1 MTRLGS
7 AVVFWALGVA
17 LAALTV
23 VGASQLP
30 PGEMELGGAATV
42 HFVALELVAGVVWA
56 GACLIALR
64 APPRRA
70 VPGVLVLALAM
81 RLIPLLGPP
90 LLSSDVYRY
99 VWDGRVQA
107 AGINPYRYHPADPAL
122 AFLRDQDVYP
132 YINRAIEAPTIYPPA
147 AQGLFRLAAAI
158 SPGVPGTKVRG
169 MKIVMVVAE
178 GIAGAFLLALLH
190 RAGLPAARLAIYAW
204 APLPVWEFAGDGH
217 VDAASLA
224 WIGAA
229 LLAATSGCRALAG
242 VALAGGGL
250 TKVLP
255 LAVAPALWRRW
266 DWRLPLAAAVAIAVA
281 YLPYIGAGW
290 RVLGYLPG
298 YGSEEGLG
306 SGAGVL
312 WLRLLA
318 IAGPLPRWV
327 GGAWLLLMAAALLA
341 LALWVAWQPTPADG
355 AGRTRVM
362 GQRAL
367 LLAGATMLAVTPHY
381 AWYLCW
387 IAYLAALCA
396 EPWSLWL
403 TALAPLLYLDPQHD
417 RVLWPTLVFLPA
429 AALLARGPRR
439 STR

>member
-1 MTRLGS
+1 MTRPGS
-7 AVVFWALGVA
+7 AAIFWGLGVV
-17 LAALTV
+17 LAALTAA
-23 VGASQLP
+23 GASQLP
-30 PGEMELGGAATV
+30 PGEIELGGAAMER
-42 HFVALELVAGVVWA
+42 FIALELVAGAVWA

-64 APPRRA
+64 APPRGA
-70 VPGVLVLALAM
+70 VPGVLILALAM

-107 AGINPYRYHPADPAL
+107 AGINSYRYHPADPAL
-122 AFLRDQDVYP
+122 AFLRDRAVYP
-132 YINRAIEAPTIYPPA
+132 NINRAIEAPTIYPPA
-147 AQGLFRLAAAI
+147 AQGLFRLTAAV
-158 SPGVPGTKVRG
+158 SPGVTG

-178 GIAGAFLLALLH
+178 GIAGAFLLALLR

-229 LLAATSGCRALAG
+229 LLAAATGRQALAG

-255 LAVAPALWRRW
+255 LAIAPALWRQRDRGW
-266 DWRLPLAAAVAIAVA
+266 DWRLPLAAVVAIAVA
-281 YLPYIGAGW
+281 YLPYIGVGW

-298 YGSEEGLG
+298 YGAEEGLEN
-306 SGAGVL
+306 GAGVL
-312 WLRLLA
+312 WLRLVALA
-318 IAGPLPRWV
+318 GQLPRWV
-327 GGAWLLLMAAALLA
+327 GLAWFVLAGAALLA
-341 LALWVAWQPTPADG
+341 LAAWVAWRPTPADG
-355 AGRTRVM
+355 AGRTRAL
-362 GQRAL
+362 GRRAL

-396 EPWSLWL
+396 EPWALCL
-403 TALAPLLYLDPQHD
+403 TALAPLLYLDPQHNQA
-417 RVLWPTLVFLPA
+417 LWPTLVFLPA
-429 AALLARGPRR
+429 AILAARSLHR
-439 STR
+439 STP

>member
-1 MTRLGS
+1 MRIWSAAFWGLG
-7 AVVFWALGVA
+7 
-17 LAALTV
+17 AALTLLTV
-23 VGASQLP
+23 AGASQLP
-30 PGEMELGGAATV
+30 PGEIELGGAALER
-42 HFVALELVAGVVWA
+42 FVALELAAGALWAGVCV
-56 GACLIALR
+56 LALR
-64 APPRRA
+64 TPPRRA
-70 VPGVLVLALAM
+70 VPGVVALALAM

-122 AFLRDQDVYP
+122 AFLRDEGVYP
-132 YINRAIEAPTIYPPA
+132 NINRAIEAPTIYPPA
-147 AQGLFRLAAAI
+147 AQGLFRLAAAVA
-158 SPGVPGTKVRG
+158 PGVAG

-178 GIAGAFLLALLH
+178 GIAGAFLLALLR

-229 LLAATSGCRALAG
+229 LLAAVSGRRALAG
-242 VALAGGGL
+242 MALAGGGL

-255 LAVAPALWRRW
+255 LAIAPAIWRRP
-266 DWRLPLAAAVAIAVA
+266 DWRLPLAAAAAIAVA
-281 YLPYIGAGW
+281 YLPYIGVGW

-298 YGSEEGLG
+298 YGSEEGLE

-318 IAGPLPRWV
+318 LAWKLPRWV
-327 GGAWLLLMAAALLA
+327 SAAWLLLTAAALLS
-341 LALWVAWQPTPADG
+341 LALWVARRALPADA
-355 AGRTRVM
+355 AGRTRAT
-362 GQRAL
+362 GRHAL
-367 LLAGATMLAVTPHY
+367 LLAGAAMLAVTPHY

-387 IAYLAALCA
+387 IAYLAALCSELWA
-396 EPWSLWL
+396 LWL
-403 TALAPLLYLDPQHD
+403 TALAPLLYLDPLHD
-417 RVLWPTLVFLPA
+417 RALWPVLVFLPA
-429 AALLARGPRR
+429 AVLAAR
-439 STR
+439 SLYRSRHEREPPP

>member
-7 AVVFWALGVA
+7 AAAFWALGVA
-17 LAALTV
+17 LAVLTV
-23 VGASQLP
+23 AGASQLP
-30 PGEMELGGAATV
+30 PGEIELGGAAMV
-42 HFVALELVAGVVWA
+42 RFIALELVAGAVWA

-107 AGINPYRYHPADPAL
+107 AGINPYRYRPADPAL

-147 AQGLFRLAAAI
+147 AQGLFRLAAAV
-158 SPGVPGTKVRG
+158 SPGVPGMKVRG

-178 GIAGAFLLALLH
+178 GIAGAFLLALLR

-229 LLAATSGCRALAG
+229 MLAATSGRRALAG

-266 DWRLPLAAAVAIAVA
+266 DWRLPLAAVVAIVVA

-298 YGSEEGLG
+298 YGSEEGLE

-318 IAGPLPRWV
+318 IAGKLPRWV
-327 GGAWLLLMAAALLA
+327 GGAWLLLTAAALLA
-341 LALWVAWQPTPADG
+341 LALWVAWRPVPADS
-355 AGRTRVM
+355 AGRTRAA
-362 GQRAL
+362 GRGAL

-403 TALAPLLYLDPQHD
+403 TGLAPLLYLDPQHN
-417 RVLWPTLVFLPA
+417 RVLWPALVFLPA
-429 AALLARGPRR
+429 AALLARGLRR
-439 STR
+439 SIR

>member
-1 MTRLGS
+1 MTRPRSAAAFWTLG
-7 AVVFWALGVA
+7 AV
-17 LAALTV
+17 LAALTAA
-23 VGASQLP
+23 GASQLP
-30 PGEMELGGAATV
+30 PGEIELGGAALER
-42 HFVALELVAGVVWA
+42 FVALEIAAGLAWL
-56 GACLIALR
+56 GACLVALR

-70 VPGVLVLALAM
+70 VPGVLALALAM
-81 RLIPLLGPP
+81 RLVPLLGPP

-107 AGINPYRYHPADPAL
+107 AGINPYRYRPADPAL
-122 AFLRDQDVYP
+122 AALRDQAVYP
-132 YINRAIEAPTIYPPA
+132 NINRAIEAPTIYPPA
-147 AQGLFRLAAAI
+147 AQGLFRLAAAV
-158 SPGVPGTKVRG
+158 SPGVVG
-169 MKIVMVVAE
+169 MKVAMVAAE
-178 GIAGAFLLALLH
+178 GVAGAFLLALLR

-229 LLAATSGCRALAG
+229 LLAAATGRRAFAG

-266 DWRLPLAAAVAIAVA
+266 DWRLPLAAAFTGAVA
-281 YLPYIGAGW
+281 YLPYLGVGW

-298 YGSEEGLG
+298 YGSEEGLEN
-306 SGAGVL
+306 GAGVL

-318 IAGPLPRWV
+318 LAGALPRWV
-327 GGAWLLLMAAALLA
+327 SLAWFALAGAALLGS
-341 LALWVAWQPTPADG
+341 ALWAAWRAPPPDA
-355 AGRTRVM
+355 AGRTRAT
-362 GQRAL
+362 GRRAL
-367 LLAGATMLAVTPHY
+367 LLAGVTMLVVTPHY

-387 IAYLAALCA
+387 IPYLAALCA

-403 TALAPLLYLDPQHD
+403 TWLAPLLYLDPQHD
-417 RVLWPTLVFLPA
+417 RVAWPALVFVPA
-429 AALLARGPRR
+429 AVLAVRSLHR
-439 STR
+439 STP

>member
-1 MTRLGS
+1 MRAEIAAFWVLG
-7 AVVFWALGVA
+7 
-17 LAALTV
+17 AALTALTV
-23 VGASQLP
+23 AGASQLP
-30 PGEMELGGAATV
+30 PGEIELGGAALER
-42 HFVALELVAGVVWA
+42 FVALELVAGVVWA
-56 GACLIALR
+56 GVCVLALR

-122 AFLRDQDVYP
+122 AFLRDQHVYP
-132 YINRAIEAPTIYPPA
+132 FINRAIEAPTIYPPA
-147 AQGLFRLAAAI
+147 AQGLFRLAAAV
-158 SPGVPGTKVRG
+158 SPGVPG

-178 GIAGAFLLALLH
+178 GIAAAFLLALLR

-229 LLAATSGCRALAG
+229 LLAAATGRQALAG

-255 LAVAPALWRRW
+255 LAIAPALWKRW
-266 DWRLPLAAAVAIAVA
+266 DWRLPLAAVVAIVVA
-281 YLPYIGAGW
+281 YLPYIGVGW

-298 YGSEEGLG
+298 YGSEEGLE

-318 IAGPLPRWV
+318 LAGPVPRWV
-327 GGAWLLLMAAALLA
+327 GGVWVALSAAGLIA
-341 LALWVAWQPTPADG
+341 LALWVACRALPADP
-355 AGRTRVM
+355 ARRARATGRD
-362 GQRAL
+362 AL
-367 LLAGATMLAVTPHY
+367 RLAGATMLAVTPHY

-387 IAYLAALCA
+387 MAYLAALCS
-396 EPWSLWL
+396 EPWALWL
-403 TALAPLLYLDPQHD
+403 IALAPLLYLDPLHD
-417 RVLWPTLVFLPA
+417 RALWPVLVFLPA
-429 AALLARGPRR
+429 AVLAAR
-439 STR
+439 SLYRSRHEREQSP

>member
-1 MTRLGS
+1 VTRPGS
-7 AVVFWALGVA
+7 AAAFWGLGAV

-23 VGASQLP
+23 TGASQLP
-30 PGEMELGGAATV
+30 PGELELGGAAIGR
-42 HFVALELVAGVVWA
+42 FVALELVAGAVWA
-56 GACLIALR
+56 WVCFLALR

-70 VPGVLVLALAM
+70 LPGVLVLALAM

-107 AGINPYRYHPADPAL
+107 AGVNPYRYRPADPAL
-122 AFLRDQDVYP
+122 AFLRDRDVYP

-147 AQGLFRLAAAI
+147 AQGLFRLAAAV
-158 SPGVPGTKVRG
+158 SPGVTG
-169 MKIVMVVAE
+169 MKIVMVIAE
-178 GIAGAFLLALLH
+178 GIAGAFLLALLR

-229 LLAATSGCRALAG
+229 LLAAATGRRLLAG

-255 LAVAPALWRRW
+255 LAIAPALWRRW
-266 DWRLPLAAAVAIAVA
+266 DWRLPLAAVAAVVAA

-298 YGSEEGLG
+298 YGSEEGLEN
-306 SGAGVL
+306 GAGVL

-318 IAGPLPRWV
+318 LAWTLPRWV
-327 GGAWLLLMAAALLA
+327 SVAWFVLGAAVLLGS
-341 LALWVAWQPTPADG
+341 ALWAAWRALPADG
-355 AGRTRVM
+355 AGRTRAI
-362 GQRAL
+362 GRRAL
-367 LLAGATMLAVTPHY
+367 LLAGTAMLVVTPHY
-381 AWYLCW
+381 SWYLCW

-403 TALAPLLYLDPQHD
+403 TGLAPLLYLDPQHD
-417 RVLWPTLVFLPA
+417 RVLWPALVFVPA
-429 AALLARGPRR
+429 AVLAVRSLHR
-439 STR
+439 STP